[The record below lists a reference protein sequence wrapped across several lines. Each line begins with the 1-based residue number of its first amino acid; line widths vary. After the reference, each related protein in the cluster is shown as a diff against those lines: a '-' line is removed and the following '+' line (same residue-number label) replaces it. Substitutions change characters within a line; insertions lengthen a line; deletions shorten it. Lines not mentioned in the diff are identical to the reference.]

1 MAQDSLKLT
10 PAQTSD
16 VEAVSEKLL
25 TDVADWVIADQASL
39 SRDMVAVVSIFLLV
53 VTYHLQNPLLQFDVN
68 FGKAFRNATLQPVLV
83 VGLLICAVLLVFHGL
98 PNAARWRRLRAQPV
112 RLGAAVVLL
121 AYAGF
126 ILLAVVL
133 KFNLIG
139 AVLGLPQAAFWEAVG
154 DDGPLALFETALTIS
169 TIFEYLA
176 LAAVLALWAPWNRVP
191 LYLRAERRNGP
202 VLLISL
208 LVLVLWEALLVVF
221 QVQQFLLPR
230 PSVIGQTFL
239 DVYSRGL
246 ISVGWNTFQNGFW
259 GFVVGCGLGILTGL
273 VSSRFTS
280 FSRAL
285 LPLAIAANSVPM
297 IAFAPIMNNWF
308 GALNPASKIAIVAV
322 LTYFPSMISTV
333 RGLTNVD
340 NLSLELMRSYA
351 ATDMEIFRKLRLPN
365 TLPYI
370 FSALKL
376 STTLAMIGAIVSEYF
391 GGSTQGLGYRIREDA
406 ALFKYPESWAAIIMA
421 SLLGIL
427 FYLLVSAVERAVMP
441 WHISFR
447 EE

>member
-10 PAQTSD
+10 PAQKSD
-16 VEAVSEKLL
+16 VEAASEK
-25 TDVADWVIADQASL
+25 VYAAAADRVLAEQVTL
-39 SRDMVAVVSIFLLV
+39 GRDMVALVSIFLVV
-53 VTYHLQNPLLQFDVN
+53 VTYHLQNPLLQFEVN
-68 FGKAFRNATLQPVLV
+68 LGKAFRNATLQPALAL
-83 VGLLICAVLLVFHGL
+83 GLLLCALLLAFHGL
-98 PNAARWRRLRAQPV
+98 PNAARWRHLRAQPL
-112 RLGAAVVLL
+112 RLGAAVVLIGYAVFIVL
-121 AYAGF
+121 ALVF
-126 ILLAVVL
+126 RL
-133 KFNLIG
+133 NLMG
-139 AVLGLPQAAFWEAVG
+139 VALGLPQDAFFAAVD
-154 DDGPLALFETALTIS
+154 DDGPIALFETALTLG

-176 LAAVLALWAPWNRVP
+176 LAALLILWAPWNRVP
-191 LYLRAERRNGP
+191 LYLRTARRNAP
-202 VLLISL
+202 VLLISF
-208 LVLVLWEALLVVF
+208 LVLVLWEVLLVAF

-239 DVYSRGL
+239 EVYSRGL
-246 ISVGWNTFQNGFW
+246 VSVGWNTFQNGFW
-259 GFVVGCGLGILTGL
+259 GFVVGCGLGIVTGL
-273 VSSRFTS
+273 ISSRFTS

-333 RGLTNVD
+333 RGLTSVD

-351 ATDMEIFRKLRLPN
+351 ATDAEIFRKLRLPN
-365 TLPYI
+365 ALPYI

-447 EE
+447 DE